1 MTAYSKDHWD
11 LAARRVLQRLVA
23 EEGVELV
30 SSHGVSL
37 LTTPLSAFLLQLDQ
51 ADGRAEALA
60 DWLMDQAEVADLF
73 ASNEDLDAILA
84 EEWDA
89 VAEDAEAGDEEEEDE
104 DLDVDASAED
114 LDEEEEEEDA

>member
-60 DWLMDQAEVADLF
+60 DWLIDQAEVADLF

-89 VAEDAEAGDEEEEDE
+89 VAAAAAGEDE
-104 DLDVDASAED
+104 GEDLEDDASAEG
-114 LDEEEEEEDA
+114 LEEEDVEEEEDA

>member
-1 MTAYSKDHWD
+1 MSAYTKDHWD

-60 DWLMDQAEVADLF
+60 DWLIDQTEVADLF

-89 VAEDAEAGDEEEEDE
+89 VAAAAEAAGEEEEDE
-104 DLDVDASAED
+104 ELDDDTSGAE
-114 LDEEEEEEDA
+114 LDEEEDDG